1 MTKDKLTEALKIAH
15 PTRDS
20 RGRSKYGMGMKTA
33 AFWIGSHWQ
42 IVTCEWGS
50 GEEWTA
56 DIDLKQI
63 DENRSG
69 SSLPITLS
77 MSNVSKDAH
86 YTKIII
92 KELNRYFQKR
102 TEDTIKSYLGSMYQF
117 DINEN
122 KMKLLFGDEEIKTA
136 DAYDLDTD
144 PAGNQMRT
152 PVDVKIRDKQ
162 ITGWVGVLR
171 QGSGGRKFG
180 GFSLFQNKRQIQGF
194 PNAWKPRAI
203 FSGVDDEGANNL
215 VAQRLTGQLY
225 MDDFQVSHTKDA
237 ILFEADEEEQLEKYL
252 AELTRDYKD
261 YAIRRR
267 GPTSKAWSREK
278 VRDLAQSLAKEF
290 SSSELSD
297 AVTQAILPPL
307 DAIIAASDKQVANL
321 KPEDEI
327 ASYSVADFTV
337 KVSLEDKSEWEPYVN
352 INASATPGAIHV
364 IINRLHPYYDSL
376 ESQDAVLECVRQ
388 YIYDAIA
395 EYRVSKQVAQ
405 VRPDNVRRLK
415 DSILRA
421 KDVELSNAA
430 NALQEGEYQAII
442 KT

>member
-1 MTKDKLTEALKIAH
+1 
-15 PTRDS
+15 
-20 RGRSKYGMGMKTA
+20 MGMKTA

-42 IVTCEWGS
+42 IVTCEWAS

-69 SSLPITLS
+69 GSLPITLT
-77 MSNVSKDAH
+77 MRPVSKDAH

-102 TEDTIKSYLGSMYQF
+102 TDDTIKSFLGSMYQF
-117 DINEN
+117 DIAEN
-122 KMKLLFGDEEIKTA
+122 RMKLLFGDEEIKTPTT
-136 DAYDLDTD
+136 YDLDTD
-144 PAGNQMRT
+144 LAGNQMRT
-152 PVDVKIRDKQ
+152 PVDVTIRGKQ

-194 PNAWKPRAI
+194 PNAWRPRAI
-203 FSGVDDEGANNL
+203 FGGVDEEGSNTL

-252 AELTRDYKD
+252 AELTKDYKN
-261 YAIRRR
+261 YATRRR
-267 GPTSKAWSREK
+267 SPTSKTWSREK

-307 DAIIAASDKQVANL
+307 DAIIAASDTQVANL

-327 ASYSVADFTV
+327 ASYAIADITV

-352 INASATPGAIHV
+352 INASATPGSIHV

-376 ESQDAVLECVRQ
+376 ESQDAVLECIRQ

-395 EYRVSKQVAQ
+395 EYRVSKQAAQ

-415 DSILRA
+415 DNILRA
-421 KDVELSNAA
+421 KDTELLNAA
-430 NALQEGEYQAII
+430 NAVQDGEYQAII
-442 KT
+442 RP